1 MSMET
6 TSNSATQEGQNL
18 NELHG
23 MEQEAQVDSKAKPAR
38 ELPRDYIPI
47 NESQHELYQVQIG
60 DFDGPLDLLLFLI
73 RRHEIDIFD
82 IPIAFICDRYVEELS
97 RMEDLNIDIAA
108 EYMVLAAE
116 LIHIKSKLLLPKP
129 ADIAED
135 DEDDPRAEL
144 VRRLLEYQKYQ
155 KGASQLKDLYQ
166 LGRDI
171 FDREPE
177 DLPPREGEIPLK
189 EVGVYA
195 LVSAFQKVVDR
206 QKPEFRHHVALEHV
220 SVQERID
227 DMIVR
232 LVKTPKLSFKGI
244 LEHYMGKTQIIVT
257 FLAMLEMCKFQLLR
271 FYQLE
276 DENAELYIQARFDS
290 VEQAQ
295 AILVSD
301 EMDYRG

>member
-1 MSMET
+1 MDTS
-6 TSNSATQEGQNL
+6 SNSSRQEAEKP
-18 NELHG
+18 NELGLLNAEVESHSQTAA
-23 MEQEAQVDSKAKPAR
+23 ERV
-38 ELPRDYIPI
+38 LPRDYVPL
-47 NESQHELYQVQIG
+47 NESQHELYQVKIG

-82 IPIAFICDRYVEELS
+82 IPIAFICDRYVEELN
-97 RMEDLNIDIAA
+97 RMEDLNIDIAT

-129 ADIAED
+129 ADIAEED
-135 DEDDPRAEL
+135 DEDPRAEL

-177 DLPPREGEIPLK
+177 DLPPRAGEIPLK

-195 LVSAFQKVVDR
+195 LISAFQKVVER

-227 DMIVR
+227 DMIGR
-232 LVKTPKLSFKGI
+232 LVKSPKLSFKGI
-244 LEHYMGKTQIIVT
+244 LKNDMSKTEIIVT

-276 DENAELYIQARFDS
+276 GEASELYIQARFDS
-290 VEQAQ
+290 AEQAQ

-301 EMDYRG
+301 DMDYRG